1 MEFSIFLYKNISKN
15 ISKNILKLINE
26 KIDKNE
32 KIDINE
38 KIDRYIV
45 DKYVD
50 FIIS

>member
-1 MEFSIFLYKNISKN
+1 MEFSIFLYKN

-32 KIDINE
+32 KID
-38 KIDRYIV
+38 RYIT